1 MLIIRCKSLFLAK
14 YDAKIRYYSELGFS
28 FFVKKCFHLLI
39 SAFWLH
45 LMWINETND
54 KVKKVF
60 LYHNNKFL
68 SFHAIVSG
76 KIYNFA
82 SN

>member
-1 MLIIRCKSLFLAK
+1 MLIIRYKSLFLAK

-28 FFVKKCFHLLI
+28 FSVKKCFHLLI

-54 KVKKVF
+54 KVNKVF

-68 SFHAIVSG
+68 FFHAIVSG
-76 KIYNFA
+76 KLYTFA